1 MKDEQG
7 LFIREC
13 SDRIRGNS
21 FKQKEETFRLNGR
34 WKFFTQRVAR
44 AWHRLPRKSC
54 GCPIPGSVQGQAGWG
69 FGQPVLAGVPAHG
82 RFPSNPNTA
91 VIP

>member
-34 WKFFTQRVAR
+34 
-44 AWHRLPRKSC
+44 L
-54 GCPIPGSVQGQAGWG
+54 
-69 FGQPVLAGVPAHG
+69 
-82 RFPSNPNTA
+82 
-91 VIP
+91 